1 MPLWCAY
8 SAENFNSIDQEQLMK
23 RREFSL
29 ATLGTA
35 AVGVLGVSGTA
46 LAQGPAKFVAG
57 KDYLK
62 LDRAVATES
71 EAGKI
76 EVIEFFWYSCGHC
89 NAFEPAF
96 GQWVKN
102 APKDVVVRRIPVAF
116 REDFAPQQRLFFA
129 LEAMGLLDKLHV
141 KVFQAI
147 HVERLPMNTDAG
159 ILTWIEKQGVDKTK
173 FADTAKSF
181 GVASKLK
188 RAVQLQ
194 NDFKVEGV
202 PSLGVAGKF
211 YIDGNS
217 AGNMDRA
224 LQVTDSLLAQVRQGR
239 A

>member
-1 MPLWCAY
+1 
-8 SAENFNSIDQEQLMK
+8 MK
-23 RREFSL
+23 RRDFSL

-35 AVGVLGVSGTA
+35 ATLGSLGWNAPA

-62 LDRAVATES
+62 LDRPVPTDS

-76 EVIEFFWYSCGHC
+76 QLIEFFWYSCPHC
-89 NAFEPAF
+89 NAFEPTFA
-96 GQWVKN
+96 QWVKN
-102 APKDVVVRRIPVAF
+102 VPKDVVVQRMPVAF
-116 REDFAPQQRLFFA
+116 RDDFAPQQRLYFA
-129 LEAMGLLDKLHV
+129 LEAMGLLEKLHA

-147 HVERLPMNTDAG
+147 HVERLPLNTDAS
-159 ILTWIEKQGVDKTK
+159 IVNWIEKQGVDASK

-194 NDFKVEGV
+194 NDFKIEGV
-202 PSLGVAGKF
+202 PSLGVAGK
-211 YIDGNS
+211 YYVDGTS
-217 AGNMDRA
+217 AGTMERA
-224 LQVTDSLLAQVRQGR
+224 LQVAESLLVQVRQGR